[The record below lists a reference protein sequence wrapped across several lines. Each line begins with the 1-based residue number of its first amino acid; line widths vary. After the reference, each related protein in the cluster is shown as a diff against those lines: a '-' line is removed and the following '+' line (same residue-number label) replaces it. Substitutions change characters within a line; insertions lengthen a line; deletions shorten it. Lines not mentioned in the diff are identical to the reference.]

1 MALTLGKNKT
11 KYTRRNYMD
20 YQVLAVQN
28 WLLDRYTGKPE
39 FDAFVTS
46 KNFRA
51 NGSTGS
57 NTMQALRMALQYE
70 LGISGPTGN
79 FGPGTLAVT
88 PTVSLSATPT
98 NLHIIKILEA
108 AMWCHGYYPGG
119 AFEPLPLTPMSE
131 SVAQGLQTFMTDIGL
146 FAPST
151 GDVSIDPYLWKALL
165 STDAYTTT
173 WTQGNLQLREIQK
186 KLNTVRVNGRN
197 VATAYYGGYI
207 PTDGVGGRE
216 LNKFLIFYLQ
226 SLMGLTPADATGNF
240 GPATQQSLPNISDN
254 TTSEHYFNILKAGLI
269 LNRIF
274 IESVNDGWDKL
285 QSKVLAYQKDRVI
298 PQTGIVDKTT
308 WMALLT
314 SHGDQ
319 NRTPNACDTR
329 FEITNSRAD
338 YLLSKGI
345 KYVGRYLTGGDFKGL
360 RLGEAQRLKS
370 KGLTVFPIYQG
381 SGDTTSISYYTVAQ
395 AAISADEARTAA
407 IKFGFPK
414 GATIYFAV
422 DLDTYGYQIDE
433 TIIPYFR
440 KISQSL
446 ADYKVGIYATRLGCS
461 KVLEKGYATQAFVA
475 NMSSGW
481 SGNLGFPMPKSW
493 TFEQY
498 IEHKNIP
505 SPDMNTQSPNG
516 LWDLDYCI
524 YSGKFPVPVVDEVD
538 DPTLLDNALYY
549 IKNLV
554 NEVGSALKFPSIS
567 YDLGLYEMGQE
578 ITLVKT
584 PNLIYT
590 LKFNASTNYGLT
602 DDPNRIKNSEF
613 VVGDNNFK
621 TQLQNDNYT
630 ISSEVS
636 TEWNK
641 ALEAVPEILSSIRY
655 GSFQMSTAVTANGTI
670 KIIYSAI
677 QETSEIFNI
686 SSDIKVDFIM
696 EVIPDGPNS
705 GSLPELV
712 PVGAPEYV
720 LALVAAGA
728 FIYLTGGTAAPAAEA
743 VVQAILSLFSILS
756 LGS

>member
-1 MALTLGKNKT
+1 
-11 KYTRRNYMD
+11 MD

-39 FDAFVTS
+39 FDAFVAN

-79 FGPGTLAVT
+79 FGPGTLAAT
-88 PTVSLSATPT
+88 PTVSLSVTPT

-119 AFEPLPLTPMSE
+119 AFAPLPLTSMSE
-131 SVAQGLQTFMTDIGL
+131 SMAQGLQTFMTDIGL
-146 FAPST
+146 LTHST

-173 WTQGNLQLREIQK
+173 WTHGNLQLRDIQK
-186 KLNTVRVNGRN
+186 KLNTVRVGGRH

-207 PTDGVGGRE
+207 PTDGIGGRE

-226 SLMGLTPADATGNF
+226 SLMGLTPVDATGNF
-240 GPATQQSLPNISDN
+240 GPGTQASLPIISNN

-269 LNRIF
+269 LNHIF
-274 IESVNDGWDKL
+274 IDSVNDGWDKL
-285 QSKVLAYQKDRVI
+285 QSKVLTYQKDRVI

-345 KYVGRYLTGGDFKGL
+345 RYAGRYLTGGDFKGL
-360 RLGEAQRLKS
+360 RVGEAQRLKS
-370 KGLTVFPIYQG
+370 KGITVFPIYQG
-381 SGDTTSISYYTVAQ
+381 SGATTSISYYTTGQ
-395 AAISADEARTAA
+395 AVLSANEARAA
-407 IKFGFPK
+407 ALQFGFPK
-414 GATIYFAV
+414 GSTIYFAV

-440 KISQSL
+440 VLSQTL

-461 KVLEKGYATQAFVA
+461 KVLEKGHATQAFVA

-481 SGNLGFPMPKSW
+481 SGNLGYPMPKSW

-498 IEHKNIP
+498 IEHSGLS
-505 SPDMNTQSPNG
+505 SPDINSQSPDG
-516 LWDLDYCI
+516 RWDVDYCI
-524 YSGKFPVPVVDEVD
+524 YSGKFPVPVVDEID
-538 DPTLLDNALYY
+538 TSTPLDTTLYY
-549 IKNLV
+549 
-554 NEVGSALKFPSIS
+554 LKTLANDIATILNFPGIN
-567 YDLGLYEMGQE
+567 YDIGIYEMDREVLLAVQGN
-578 ITLVKT
+578 VAF
-584 PNLIYT
+584 
-590 LKFNASTNYGLT
+590 KFKLSASTNFT
-602 DDPNRIKNSEF
+602 TSPDDKITNGEF
-613 VVGDNNFK
+613 VIGNEEFK
-621 TQLQNDNYT
+621 AKYSSNDFP
-630 ISSEVS
+630 ISSELKVPHSAFLESLPKIAASIRVGALEIS
-636 TEWNK
+636 TE
-641 ALEAVPEILSSIRY
+641 II
-655 GSFQMSTAVTANGTI
+655 GNGYS
-670 KIIYSAI
+670 KLIISAI
-677 QETSEIFNI
+677 QEAGSLYGL
-686 SSDIKVDFIM
+686 SSDLRVDFIM
-696 EVIPDGPNS
+696 EYTDIDPNS
-705 GSLPELV
+705 GLELQLVPNLV
-712 PVGAPEYV
+712 PVVV
-720 LALVAAGA
+720 LSALLVGSVL
-728 FIYLTGGTAAPAAEA
+728 LTGGSTAPA
-743 VVQAILSLFSILS
+743 VVPIGELIFSFFAA
-756 LGS
+756 LGLVH